1 MIDNFAENFMTT
13 LEGDLTVEQMRIVLS
28 KLQMYTTNFDIEEK
42 CTDLMKPDDIIPY
55 YYKTYIVSKKIEGMS
70 PQSIITYDCNL
81 KDFFYHINKPIED
94 VTTNDIRVYLYGV
107 QKRRGITNRTLDGK
121 RLILNS
127 FFGWCYTEGY
137 LSSNPV
143 ARVNK
148 IKFIEKPREPL
159 TDYEME
165 MIRNACKTTRERALI
180 EMFYSTGCRVSE
192 MERLKRS
199 DIDLDSKEVLLF
211 GKGSKYRVSYI
222 NAKAEFWLKKY
233 WAEIDTIEELS
244 DEAKQ
249 WCFLTSRRPYRQ
261 FKKTGMESAVHDIG
275 ERAGLETN
283 LFPHRIRNSLAT
295 QSLRR
300 GMPLPELQT
309 LLGHVKPDTT
319 LIYAKISQQNV
330 KFDHQRFVC

>member
-13 LEGDLTVEQMRIVLS
+13 LEGDLTVEQMRVVLS
-28 KLQMYTTNFDIEEK
+28 KLQMYTANFDIEEK

-55 YYKTYIVSKKIEGMS
+55 FYKTYIVSKKIEGMS

-94 VTTNDIRVYLYGV
+94 VTTNDIRIYLYGV

-159 TDYEME
+159 TDLEME
-165 MIRNACKTTRERALI
+165 IVRDACKTTRERALI

-192 MERLKRS
+192 MEGLRRS
-199 DIDLDSKEVLLF
+199 AIDLKTKELILF
-211 GKGSKYRVSYI
+211 GKGSKFRKSYI

-233 WAEIDTIEELS
+233 WEELDNNPRVP
-244 DEAKQ
+244 DEVKE
-249 WCFLTSRRPYRQ
+249 WCFILDRKPYTN
-261 FKKTGMESAVHDIG
+261 FKKTGMELAIRKIG
-275 ERAGLETN
+275 ERAGLSGN
-283 LFPHRIRNSLAT
+283 LFPHRIRHSCAT
-295 QSLRR
+295 NLLKR
-300 GMPLPELQT
+300 GMSLPELQS
-309 LLGHVKPDTT
+309 LLGHTKPDTT
-319 LIYAKISQQNV
+319 LIYAKVSNQGV
-330 KFDHQRFVC
+330 KFNHERYSY

>member
-1 MIDNFAENFMTT
+1 MIDNFAEQFMTT
-13 LEGDLTVEQMRIVLS
+13 LEGDLTVEQMRVVLA
-28 KLQMYTTNFDIEEK
+28 KLQMYSANFDIEEK
-42 CTDLMKPDDIIPY
+42 CTDLMKPDDVIPY
-55 YYKTYIVSKKIEGMS
+55 FYKTFIVSKKIEGMS
-70 PQSIITYDCNL
+70 RQSIVTYDCNL
-81 KDFFYHINKPIED
+81 KDFFYHINKPIEE
-94 VTTNDIRVYLYGV
+94 VTTNDIRIYLYGV

-137 LSSNPV
+137 LKSNPV
-143 ARVNK
+143 ARINK

-165 MIRNACKTTRERALI
+165 MIRNACQTVRERALI

-211 GKGSKYRVSYI
+211 GKGSKYRTSYI

-233 WAEIDTIEELS
+233 WAEVDDIEELS
-244 DEAKQ
+244 DKAKQ
-249 WCFLTSRRPYRQ
+249 WCFITIRRPYKQ
-261 FKKTGMESAVHDIG
+261 FKKTAMEKVVHDIG
-275 ERAGLETN
+275 VRAGLESN
-283 LFPHRIRNSLAT
+283 LYPHRIRHTLGT
-295 QSLRR
+295 TSLRR

-330 KFDHQRFVC
+330 KFDHQRFVF